1 MKENWKEKKRHL
13 CCDTDIEIK
22 HHLGMAQSLN
32 KYLFSSFNTDFS
44 VDSRGKSS
52 NDNFGQ
58 RRQNKIMHKT
68 SKEHSDGINSRWL

>member
-1 MKENWKEKKRHL
+1 MNERELERKKRHL
-13 CCDTDIEIK
+13 CCDPVTEIK

-32 KYLFSSFNTDFS
+32 KYLFSSLNTDSS

-52 NDNFGQ
+52 NDKFGQ

-68 SKEHSDGINSRWL
+68 